1 MTYTVPVGLPDP
13 TPYLL
18 PEETLRFVVRRHH
31 PIVLVPAAAVAA
43 VVLVIA
49 VLMLTNVVLTPV
61 TVGVALLVLAGG
73 ALYFAYRWMHW
84 RSTVLV
90 ITNRRLFQLVALGI
104 RRVTVMPIMRQSV
117 VFRQG
122 PLGRA
127 LGFATIQVET
137 ATGSVL
143 YKFNLL
149 ADPIEFRD
157 QITNIAA

>member
-18 PEETLRFVVRRHH
+18 PEEQLRFVVRRHH
-31 PIVLVPAAAVAA
+31 PIVLVPAAAIAA
-43 VVLVIA
+43 IVLILA
-49 VLMLTNVVLTPV
+49 LLMLANVVLTPI
-61 TVGVALLVLAGG
+61 TVGVALLIMAGG

-90 ITNRRLFQLVALGI
+90 VTNRRLFQLVALGI

-122 PLGRA
+122 PVGRA
-127 LGFATIQVET
+127 LGFATVQVQT
-137 ATGSVL
+137 ATGGVL
-143 YKFNLL
+143 YNFNLL